1 MNRRDNLINIQAHKQ
16 TYIVFEKGTANIG
29 NTTLLDKCVGETSY
43 LGNIET
49 KQDPCLIPQPE
60 INSKWIEELHEKR
73 KIK

>member
-49 KQDPCLIPQPE
+49 D
-60 INSKWIEELHEKR
+60 R
-73 KIK
+73 KSVV